1 MEIKDA
7 RIDGGKPFDWGR
19 TAADYARYRDI
30 YPPEFYRAI
39 LDRGVGL
46 AGQQVLDIGTG
57 TGVLPR
63 HLYKHGAHW
72 LGVDPSPQQ
81 IAEARRLSTGM
92 NIDYR
97 VCAAEAV
104 DAPNGSF
111 NAITACQCYW
121 YLDPPRAARRFAR
134 FLPTGGKVLLLVM
147 NWLPFEDSIANASE
161 QLVLRYNPSW
171 SGAGE
176 QEQPIVPNPAYNT
189 DFTCT
194 CQRTWRLQVPFTR
207 ESWHGRMRACR
218 GVGASL
224 TPGDLQSWEQEHR
237 ALLERIA
244 PPQFTVTHYAV
255 LTELTKK

>member
-7 RIDGGKPFDWGR
+7 RIDGGNPFDWGR

-111 NAITACQCYW
+111 NAIKIG
-121 YLDPPRAARRFAR
+121 RAH
-134 FLPTGGKVLLLVM
+134 V
-147 NWLPFEDSIANASE
+147 
-161 QLVLRYNPSW
+161 
-171 SGAGE
+171 
-176 QEQPIVPNPAYNT
+176 
-189 DFTCT
+189 
-194 CQRTWRLQVPFTR
+194 
-207 ESWHGRMRACR
+207 
-218 GVGASL
+218 
-224 TPGDLQSWEQEHR
+224 
-237 ALLERIA
+237 
-244 PPQFTVTHYAV
+244 
-255 LTELTKK
+255 

>member
-1 MEIKDA
+1 ME
-7 RIDGGKPFDWGR
+7 
-19 TAADYARYRDI
+19 
-30 YPPEFYRAI
+30 
-39 LDRGVGL
+39 
-46 AGQQVLDIGTG
+46 
-57 TGVLPR
+57 
-63 HLYKHGAHW
+63 
-72 LGVDPSPQQ
+72 
-81 IAEARRLSTGM
+81 
-92 NIDYR
+92 
-97 VCAAEAV
+97 
-104 DAPNGSF
+104 APDGSF
-111 NAITACQCYW
+111 DAITVCQCYW
-121 YLDPPRAARRFAR
+121 YLDPPRAARQFAR

-244 PPQFTVTHYAV
+244 PEQFTVTHYAA

>member
-81 IAEARRLSTGM
+81 IAEARRLSTGCLL
-92 NIDYR
+92 YTS
-97 VCAAEAV
+97 
-104 DAPNGSF
+104 PS
-111 NAITACQCYW
+111 
-121 YLDPPRAARRFAR
+121 PR
-134 FLPTGGKVLLLVM
+134 
-147 NWLPFEDSIANASE
+147 D
-161 QLVLRYNPSW
+161 
-171 SGAGE
+171 
-176 QEQPIVPNPAYNT
+176 
-189 DFTCT
+189 
-194 CQRTWRLQVPFTR
+194 
-207 ESWHGRMRACR
+207 R
-218 GVGASL
+218 G
-224 TPGDLQSWEQEHR
+224 
-237 ALLERIA
+237 
-244 PPQFTVTHYAV
+244 
-255 LTELTKK
+255 

>member
-1 MEIKDA
+1 
-7 RIDGGKPFDWGR
+7 
-19 TAADYARYRDI
+19 
-30 YPPEFYRAI
+30 
-39 LDRGVGL
+39 
-46 AGQQVLDIGTG
+46 
-57 TGVLPR
+57 
-63 HLYKHGAHW
+63 
-72 LGVDPSPQQ
+72 
-81 IAEARRLSTGM
+81 
-92 NIDYR
+92 
-97 VCAAEAV
+97 
-104 DAPNGSF
+104 
-111 NAITACQCYW
+111 
-121 YLDPPRAARRFAR
+121 
-134 FLPTGGKVLLLVM
+134 VLLLVM

-224 TPGDLQSWEQEHR
+224 APGDLQSWEQEHR

-244 PPQFTVTHYAV
+244 PPQFTVTHYAA

>member
-7 RIDGGKPFDWGR
+7 RIDGGNPFDWGR

-104 DAPNGSF
+104 DAPDGTLAMPEPPPS
-111 NAITACQCYW
+111 NARCTVTVGFP
-121 YLDPPRAARRFAR
+121 LESSVSKARTDEIFLFVMTR
-134 FLPTGGKVLLLVM
+134 FLHAHRLFQTTHDVCRCILFGKIRILWRLLTYIELLM
-147 NWLPFEDSIANASE
+147 
-161 QLVLRYNPSW
+161 RR
-171 SGAGE
+171 
-176 QEQPIVPNPAYNT
+176 
-189 DFTCT
+189 
-194 CQRTWRLQVPFTR
+194 QRTK
-207 ESWHGRMRACR
+207 RA
-218 GVGASL
+218 
-224 TPGDLQSWEQEHR
+224 
-237 ALLERIA
+237 
-244 PPQFTVTHYAV
+244 
-255 LTELTKK
+255 

>member
-7 RIDGGKPFDWGR
+7 RIDGGNPFDWGR

-97 VCAAEAV
+97 VCAAEGELSATV
-104 DAPNGSF
+104 QENLTGVRVV
-111 NAITACQCYW
+111 
-121 YLDPPRAARRFAR
+121 RAFGREKYEVERFDKKNERFASLWIR
-134 FLPTGGKVLLLVM
+134 LGRLGSLPSFFL
-147 NWLPFEDSIANASE
+147 
-161 QLVLRYNPSW
+161 R
-171 SGAGE
+171 GAR
-176 QEQPIVPNPAYNT
+176 
-189 DFTCT
+189 C
-194 CQRTWRLQVPFTR
+194 CCW
-207 ESWHGRMRACR
+207 
-218 GVGASL
+218 
-224 TPGDLQSWEQEHR
+224 
-237 ALLERIA
+237 
-244 PPQFTVTHYAV
+244 
-255 LTELTKK
+255 